1 MQFIAANTTQIS
13 ANSSPVIAHSPG
25 KDLLM
30 QRAPCRQATTPTSHA
45 REQCQRATSRWT
57 ALSEP
62 MQGLNPFAN
71 YQLLRCVLPCRKS
84 TLQSGYEKP
93 VGAPTDE
100 QCHRPS
106 TSSVG
111 IKGLFLWK
119 FFTPPRRQILPLSF
133 TNSGSSRLTT
143 GAPGNVRVQD
153 TAQPW
158 GGR

>member
-1 MQFIAANTTQIS
+1 MQFIAANTMQMY
-13 ANSSPVIAHSPG
+13 ANSSLVTTHSPG

-30 QRAPCRQATTPTSHA
+30 QRAPCRQATPPTSHA
-45 REQCQRATSRWT
+45 REQHQRATSRWT

-71 YQLLRCVLPCRKS
+71 YQLLPCVLPHRKPA
-84 TLQSGYEKP
+84 LQSRCEKP

-111 IKGLFLWK
+111 IKGPFLRK
-119 FFTPPRRQILPLSF
+119 FFTPPRWQILPL
-133 TNSGSSRLTT
+133 
-143 GAPGNVRVQD
+143 
-153 TAQPW
+153 
-158 GGR
+158 